1 MFLEC
6 CEKIKL
12 RSTFYEEE
20 TFKTLGVYTLQP
32 IDVVENH
39 NVYKHE
45 NSNKHI
51 AFSTNHGWTVTTA
64 TDLNSYINS
73 LINIKE
79 IFTAFSKYCI
89 NNYQFRSTRTNP
101 MTLIRLW

>member
-45 NSNKHI
+45 NSNRHV
-51 AFSTNHGWTVTTA
+51 AFSTNHGWTVITT
-64 TDLNSYINS
+64 TDLTSYINAV
-73 LINIKE
+73 INTKQIV
-79 IFTAFSKYCI
+79 TTFSK
-89 NNYQFRSTRTNP
+89 
-101 MTLIRLW
+101 